1 MVQLYPEKMSFHI
14 GLAADGLYTMNDN
27 LEGMKYSIGG
37 SGYRLLPIFRLR
49 DAMGMCYTFH
59 RPNYCVMKHGGRK
72 IQTVSAPRQ
81 GGE

>member
-37 SGYRLLPIFRLR
+37 SGYRLLPFS
-49 DAMGMCYTFH
+49 G
-59 RPNYCVMKHGGRK
+59 CVTPWECA
-72 IQTVSAPRQ
+72 ILSAVQTSAS
-81 GGE
+81 